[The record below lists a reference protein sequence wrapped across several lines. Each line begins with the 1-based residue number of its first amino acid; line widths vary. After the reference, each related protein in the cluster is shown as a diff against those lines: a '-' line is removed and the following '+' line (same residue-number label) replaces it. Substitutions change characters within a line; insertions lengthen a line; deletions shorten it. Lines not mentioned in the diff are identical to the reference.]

1 MSTSSSTAN
10 IAPKNTIQCG
20 ANDLR
25 NIAIEEESDEEK
37 ENDE

>member
-10 IAPKNTIQCG
+10 IAPKNTIQSG